1 MSDGDKAY
9 CEEQCIAAIRGMKAD
24 VEVILTQL
32 KNGHYACHEILANN
46 LAHLIRMGTELKPLL
61 SQPGVSDMLLRTDV
75 YLMADLLA
83 LTHTA
88 EVIENVLACLKQRPE
103 TDSVPPG

>member
-1 MSDGDKAY
+1 MSDGDKAWS
-9 CEEQCIAAIRGMKAD
+9 EEQCIAAIRGMKAD

-32 KNGHYACHEILANN
+32 KSGHYVCHETLANN

-75 YLMADLLA
+75 SLMAELTA
-83 LTHTA
+83 LIHTA
-88 EVIENVLACLKQRPE
+88 EIIENVLACLKH
-103 TDSVPPG
+103 SPGKGGEPAE